1 MIIFNAAFL
10 VLILFIF
17 RVYIFSNI
25 TTFHSSYYYFYK
37 PHLHPLPPYP
47 QIQRTPFHLYLISP
61 PPHPCK
67 ARTHTYFSLTPYT
80 PYTSNSPFTWST
92 QNHPHTSLPSPLTV
106 DKSLNNRLPPLP
118 TLSLYITP
126 FT

>member
-1 MIIFNAAFL
+1 MIINA
-10 VLILFIF
+10 
-17 RVYIFSNI
+17 
-25 TTFHSSYYYFYK
+25 
-37 PHLHPLPPYP
+37 PHFTY
-47 QIQRTPFHLYLISP
+47 TWFHLPLT
-61 PPHPCK
+61 HVRLKCK

-106 DKSLNNRLPPLP
+106 DKILNNRLPPLP